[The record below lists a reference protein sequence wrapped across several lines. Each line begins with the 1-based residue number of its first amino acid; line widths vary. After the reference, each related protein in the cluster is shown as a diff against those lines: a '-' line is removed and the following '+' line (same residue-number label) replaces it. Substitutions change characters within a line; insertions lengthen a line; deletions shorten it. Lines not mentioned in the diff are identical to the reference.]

1 MMYIQILP
9 VELLGW
15 GSLQKCNLQFTQ
27 LLLLP
32 PLLARIKNQCLN
44 FWDLWRSLH
53 SPGQLLAWK
62 RQTWQKRVGGKRKPQ
77 QLRVNSNGRDVF
89 ELQLVSSPESLVL
102 ITNNY
107 PGDKCCSYSAVNRLQ
122 FTAGSDS
129 VVTGM

>member
-1 MMYIQILP
+1 MP
-9 VELLGW
+9 ELLGSLEEPPFSRTAVGVEKTNMARTCW
-15 GSLQKCNLQFTQ
+15 GEKK
-27 LLLLP
+27 
-32 PLLARIKNQCLN
+32 A
-44 FWDLWRSLH
+44 
-53 SPGQLLAWK
+53 
-62 RQTWQKRVGGKRKPQ
+62 Q

-122 FTAGSDS
+122 FTAPSDS